1 MSQTLDPTFYHSP
14 ADAIAAPPERLAYAA
29 AFDPAGAVKDAVT
42 VIGCDPSS
50 PDYGKVVGWSELPT
64 VGNELHHFGWNA
76 CSSALCHQG
85 HGGHGTPLERRYL
98 IVPGIRS
105 SRTWLGGP
113 AWLVPRAVARGAAG
127 HAGPASPGT
136 ARPPVPRVAAGV
148 AGRRRRVQPRHHHV
162 PRGPASAAGAPSRP
176 AGPAPPSG
184 ARPARPQAARSPRCP
199 GKPRH
204 SRQALVRRSTRA
216 AGATRQSR
224 ALRTPLGIV
233 GARRTGRQARLAR
246 RGANPEAPPRTRPNA
261 GKSWPSR
268 GPLPSSPAAGVAGCA
283 GPGFQRARGPG
294 GPWTTAPSACRPP
307 RRGHSATGRPA
318 GRSARPVVHG
328 VRRGTRPAA
337 APAGREAATRS
348 AARRSRQPTGDHS
361 VAPARAG
368 VRPGRSKDRDRCTSG
383 RPHPARRRRPPPWL
397 RRRQPPTSRRPAGQR
412 TRTPEFRAVAAAVD
426 GGAGQP
432 VRRARAPTAGSGRSP
447 RRARR
452 RHTTARPPPR
462 SRPARPRRP
471 PDDRVKPFLS
481 VVKETVPRT
490 ERT

>member
-14 ADAIAAPPERLAYAA
+14 ADAIAAPPERLAYVA

-246 RGANPEAPPRTRPNA
+246 RGRQSRSATADSAECREVVAVSRSTTEFAGSRSCRVRRPRISAGTRTGRTLDN
-261 GKSWPSR
+261 STVSV
-268 GPLPSSPAAGVAGCA
+268 PAAPARPFGHRASSRTVRSTGCA
-283 GPGFQRARGPG
+283 RCAARYATSSRPCRPGSRDSIGCPSITTANRRSLRSAGEGWRQARAFQRSRSVYKR
-294 GPWTTAPSACRPP
+294 TTSSSSTSAS
-307 RRGHSATGRPA
+307 SALA
-318 GRSARPVVHG
+318 
-328 VRRGTRPAA
+328 AA
-337 APAGREAATRS
+337 APATHQSAPGRPADRYARVPGCRCCCGRRGWATSSPCAGSYSRIRPVSSPSTTASYHRQTATSEPSGAAAT
-348 AARRSRQPTGDHS
+348 A
-361 VAPARAG
+361 
-368 VRPGRSKDRDRCTSG
+368 
-383 RPHPARRRRPPPWL
+383 
-397 RRRQPPTSRRPAGQR
+397 
-412 TRTPEFRAVAAAVD
+412 TR
-426 GGAGQP
+426 
-432 VRRARAPTAGSGRSP
+432 
-447 RRARR
+447 
-452 RHTTARPPPR
+452 
-462 SRPARPRRP
+462 
-471 PDDRVKPFLS
+471 
-481 VVKETVPRT
+481 
-490 ERT
+490 